1 MRKFI
6 ENLAVFFGL
15 WKSYL
20 VQYKLVG
27 STEES
32 NAIVTLPAWEV
43 FPLNQVQDEI
53 VEAKKHP
60 AGVVIT
66 SISKI

>member
-1 MRKFI
+1 MKKFI
-6 ENLAVFFGL
+6 ENLAVFFGF

-27 STEES
+27 STDES
-32 NAIVTLPAWEV
+32 NAIITLPAWKI
-43 FPLNQVQDEI
+43 FPLNQMQDEI
-53 VEAKKHP
+53 AEAKQHP

-66 SISKI
+66 SIKRI